1 MNVGAKELDFIRKL
15 ALAREAQGDLDGA
28 LEKLRE
34 GLAAFVQSTE
44 SIDPSAAASL
54 ITDMWGFC
62 GRHPEL
68 ASRSELLAAFDKFCS
83 DGAATGADPAWLMQ
97 FFVMRA
103 QAAATADTD
112 LATAAHRE
120 AIAFFNGATGV
131 PFTDA
136 ISELYVSLGDIYFK
150 SKRYPEAEQALSEG
164 LALERLHRAAR

>member
-1 MNVGAKELDFIRKL
+1 MHSKELDYIRKL
-15 ALAREAQGDLDGA
+15 ALAREAQGDLEGA
-28 LEKLRE
+28 VERLRE
-34 GLAAFVQSTE
+34 GLSGYVAGSGSSELAG
-44 SIDPSAAASL
+44 AASL

-103 QAAATADTD
+103 QAAATANTD

-150 SKRYPEAEQALSEG
+150 SERYAEAEQALSEG